1 MLYIDALKIRMA
13 TAMQNMMIYVT
24 GAQKRELQK
33 RARQRGT
40 SVASEVRSAIDTH
53 LAGVS
58 AEELALLDAATRSAE
73 RDIQEMIGRL
83 DQANRKLDAILA
95 QRSGRRGAGKRKRK
109 AVA

>member
-1 MLYIDALKIRMA
+1 MA

-24 GAQKRELQK
+24 GTQKRELRK

-40 SVASEVRSAIDTH
+40 SVATEVRSAIDTH

-58 AEELALLDAATRSAE
+58 ADELALLDAATRRAE

-83 DQANRKLDAILA
+83 DQTNRRLDAVLA
-95 QRSGRRGAGKRKRK
+95 ERAGRHGPGTRRRKP
-109 AVA
+109 VA